1 MPPNTAREGQFDMG
15 TGGSPYDRPPQ
26 RPTNQ
31 QLNLN
36 DILQNRFVPELDR
49 IGANMG
55 NIEQMFMD
63 AYNAP
68 IDFSQYNDALSTF
81 AGGVSDQYFA
91 PGGIVEQQSRQ
102 ALGQTVNTGFGTTS
116 GGFDNAR
123 MNILSGATGAMN
135 NAIAMQAGE
144 LARLAQADRQNQL
157 ATAFGYLGLEKS
169 RADALRESL
178 FGGAA
183 TERVYG
189 MDERMLRLNEMM
201 VMNEF
206 GDGEGFDFTGRLGSG
221 AGGALSGAAAGSM
234 IGSAGGPIG
243 MGLGALIGGLGGF
256 LTG

>member
-1 MPPNTAREGQFDMG
+1 MPSISSREGQFDFG
-15 TGGSPYDRPPQ
+15 TEGTTTGYTDRSPQ
-26 RPTNQ
+26 RPTGF
-31 QLNLN
+31 NLN

-135 NAIAMQAGE
+135 NAIAMQAGD
-144 LARLAQADRQNQL
+144 LARLAQSDRQNQL
-157 ATAFGYLGLEKS
+157 NTAFGYLGLEKGRHDS
-169 RADALRESL
+169 LLESL

-183 TERVYG
+183 TDRVYG
-189 MDERMLRLNEMM
+189 MDEEMLALNRSMIQKALLE
-201 VMNEF
+201 
-206 GDGEGFDFTGRLGSG
+206 DGGRSLMDRISSG
-221 AGGALSGAAAGSM
+221 GQTAIMTWLMSGGNPYAAAG
-234 IGSAGGPIG
+234 AGIFDA
-243 MGLGALIGGLGGF
+243 LGD
-256 LTG
+256 